1 MTLAKKY
8 SRWTVVGE
16 EPVGPPGNRKIECV
30 CDCGTRREVS
40 VGSLRHG
47 GTKSCGCYRDERAAI
62 TSARHGLSRGG
73 KITPTYRTWMLMNRR
88 CNNPNSEEYRYY
100 GAKGI
105 LICERW
111 KVFENFREDMGERPE
126 GKTIDRFPDNAGNY
140 EPGNCRWA
148 TKREQALNRKTT
160 VWVEHKGKRLCLK
173 DWGKELG
180 VHRETVRKRLD
191 RGCDVEGNQITYG

>member
-1 MTLAKKY
+1 
-8 SRWTVVGE
+8 
-16 EPVGPPGNRKIECV
+16 
-30 CDCGTRREVS
+30 
-40 VGSLRHG
+40 
-47 GTKSCGCYRDERAAI
+47 
-62 TSARHGLSRGG
+62 
-73 KITPTYRTWMLMNRR
+73 MLMNRR